1 MLARFSSCYR
11 RFFLPSFAGFS
22 GTTAMLSK
30 IEKNLLFG
38 TTRNRQVIAETTK
51 SSGLTASECFPR
63 GDAAPPQGL
72 GRVPAAAGSMDF
84 VGRTTAEDLN
94 PGDRI
99 SRQYVVRAIPQ
110 RFQTRRDERRR
121 TAVGATGK

>member
-1 MLARFSSCYR
+1 
-11 RFFLPSFAGFS
+11 
-22 GTTAMLSK
+22 MLSK

-51 SSGLTASECFPR
+51 SSGFPALER
-63 GDAAPPQGL
+63 AFSGRRSTGRKAL
-72 GRVPAAAGSMDF
+72 CRVPKAAGSTNF

-99 SRQYVVRAIPQ
+99 PRQYAVRAIP
-110 RFQTRRDERRR
+110 R
-121 TAVGATGK
+121 